1 MASKKTFKNGYGT
14 FSGVSELF
22 AMKKSAEPT
31 SSPDSSS
38 ANASAEDSP
47 QSSPS
52 PAVAD
57 NPAGKQS
64 RLCTRPLSRKAWI
77 LLIIMFSSVILAVGL
92 LAGLLTREGHAK
104 SASGRPNIVFI
115 MADDQ
120 DRLLNSTDYM
130 PALQRELF
138 AKGTEFT
145 HHYTTQA
152 LCCPSRSS
160 ILRGQQTH
168 NTNITNVVAPG
179 GAYNKWVLSG
189 QDKDYLPHWLKAA
202 GYRTEYVGKIMNGY
216 GLSNY
221 KETVKGWDY
230 VDAVLEPYI
239 DDYNSPVFSTNSGP
253 PIYYEG
259 FHQTDITR
267 IKALHRLDY
276 VTNQSEPFFMAITP
290 FTPHIAYQQNKPS
303 HRPIPLKRH
312 FDLFPNVK
320 VPQPPN
326 FNPADQYQEGKS
338 GWVKWLAPMNESA
351 IDFADFV
358 YRSRLQALYGVDEI
372 VNDVVAMLEEKGV
385 ADNTYIIYTS
395 DNGYHLGQH
404 RVPGGKSL
412 FYNEDV
418 NIPFIVRGPNVPQGV
433 SSSIPGLHLDLA
445 PTFLEIAGLPKSK
458 WPGFFDG
465 RSLLDQWH
473 QPLNYNVTAPGQGNN
488 KESINIEYWGLVGIE
503 APSAASLGAPFY
515 NNTYKTIRTIGDEQ
529 NWAYAVWC
537 NGHTELY
544 NVSADPYELTNLA
557 RAYGGNTVST
567 EAQRVVNRLN
577 ALLMVTKSCEQDRC
591 REPWSWLKP
600 DDSTTLVSLAQAMD
614 PAYDDFF
621 ANFQKVKFDTCLSV
635 QKAENEGPYFPEL
648 DTLAGGGLGRAYRNA
663 TDVISGAPGA
673 RVITTSNYYGTE
685 DQRHATLEDIRAS
698 SRFLTQAEL
707 TAT

>member
-1 MASKKTFKNGYGT
+1 
-14 FSGVSELF
+14 
-22 AMKKSAEPT
+22 
-31 SSPDSSS
+31 
-38 ANASAEDSP
+38 
-47 QSSPS
+47 
-52 PAVAD
+52 
-57 NPAGKQS
+57 
-64 RLCTRPLSRKAWI
+64 
-77 LLIIMFSSVILAVGL
+77 
-92 LAGLLTREGHAK
+92 
-104 SASGRPNIVFI
+104 

-145 HHYTTQA
+145 KHYTTQA

-160 ILRGQQTH
+160 LLRGQQVH
-168 NTNITNVVAPG
+168 NTNITNVVQPG

-189 QDKDYLPHWLKAA
+189 QDNNYLPHWLKAA

-221 KETVKGWDY
+221 DVTVKGWDW

-239 DDYNSPVFSTNSGP
+239 DDYNSPVFSTNGKLSLLYNRAALRQCHPSAFGFRTNSLTGEAP
-253 PIYYEG
+253 VYYPG
-259 FHQTDITR
+259 YHQTDITR
-267 IKALHRLDY
+267 IKALDRLDY
-276 VTNQSEPFFMAITP
+276 LTNQSEPFFMAITP
-290 FTPHIAYQQNKPS
+290 FTPHIAYQQNEPS

-312 FDLFPNVK
+312 FDLFPNATA
-320 VPQPPN
+320 PHPPN
-326 FNPADQYQEGKS
+326 FNPTDEYQEGKS
-338 GWVKWLAPMNESA
+338 GWVKWLSPMNDSA

-372 VNDVVAMLEEKGV
+372 VEDVVAMLEAKGV
-385 ADNTYIIYTS
+385 IDNTYIIYTS

-418 NIPFIVRGPNVPQGV
+418 NIPFIVRGPNVPQGA

-445 PTFLEIAGLPKSK
+445 PTFLEIAGLPESE
-458 WPGFFDG
+458 WPTFFDG
-465 RSLLDQWH
+465 RSLLPH
-473 QPLNYNVTAPGQGNN
+473 
-488 KESINIEYWGLVGIE
+488 INIEYWGLIGIE

-515 NNTYKTIRTIGDEQ
+515 NNTYKTIRTIGDQE

-537 NGHTELY
+537 NGETELY

-557 RAYGGNTVST
+557 RAYGDNIISSD
-567 EAQRVVNRLN
+567 AQKVANRLN

-591 REPWSWLKP
+591 RDPWGFLKP
-600 DDSTTLVSLAQAMD
+600 DNDTTLVSLAQAMD
-614 PAYDDFF
+614 ASYDDFF
-621 ANFQKVKFDTCLSV
+621 ADFEKVQFDTCLSV
-635 QKAENEGPYFPEL
+635 QKTENEQPYFPAL
-648 DTLAGGGLGRAYRNA
+648 DTLPGGGLGRAYRNA
-663 TDVISGAPGA
+663 TDVIAGTPGA
-673 RVITTSNYYGTE
+673 RVITTADYYGTE
-685 DQRHATLEDIRAS
+685 DQRNATIADIKAAS
-698 SRFLTQAEL
+698 RLLTEAEL